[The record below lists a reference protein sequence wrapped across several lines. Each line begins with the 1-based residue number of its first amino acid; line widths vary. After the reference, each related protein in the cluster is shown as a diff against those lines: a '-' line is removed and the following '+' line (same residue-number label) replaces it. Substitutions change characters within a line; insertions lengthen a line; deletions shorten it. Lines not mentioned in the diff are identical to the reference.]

1 MVKTALNFGRSTCI
15 IQKTH
20 LGSTGGLAKA
30 PYAAV
35 NKVQLFE
42 NCITKKELAQH
53 FKVSQGLIN
62 KLMAEE
68 CLPHIKIGRAVRLR
82 LNDVYTWFERK
93 GNKL

>member
-1 MVKTALNFGRSTCI
+1 MKALQYFGRSTCI
-15 IQKTH
+15 NQESH
-20 LGSTGGLAKA
+20 LGSSGGLAKA

-35 NKVQLFE
+35 KNFQLFE

-62 KLMAEE
+62 KLMTEE
-68 CLPHIKIGRAVRLR
+68 CLPHIKIGRAVRFR